1 MPHISKVQFTQLLW
15 IRGFALAGQASV
27 LLYFYLTVSNVDV
40 LLPGALGIIILS
52 LVTAASS
59 WQSRRVDAVTDTQLT
74 LQLGIDVVGWS
85 AIMYLTGGANNPF
98 VSYLLVPIIV
108 SAALLNQ
115 RNTILIAL
123 AALVA
128 YTLLLRYHQPFGL
141 LAPMGTHEKMQ
152 SHTLGM
158 WFNFLF
164 SAALVV
170 TFVTKMAKTM
180 REREVR
186 EARYREQRLQDEQI
200 HAIATIA
207 ASTAHELGTPL
218 NALSLITD
226 ELRHVAQSN
235 TELQDLLNELD
246 QRVDEC
252 GLILQTLANKA
263 EFDGLRQ
270 QSRIAAKEWIEAQLM
285 RWRNKNPGVALT
297 VDTRA
302 LTAGIEISV
311 DQTLGAAI
319 ENILNN
325 ALEAETDRIEVT
337 LNASTLELFI
347 EIRDYGCGL
356 RDEILTQLG
365 TTTLASTTEGLGI
378 GIMLSNA
385 TINRHGGI
393 LTYHQPAG
401 GGTLARITLPL
412 QSETTE

>member
-385 TINRHGGI
+385 TINRHGGT

-412 QSETTE
+412 SSERTE

>member
-15 IRGFALAGQASV
+15 IRGFALGGQASV
-27 LLYFYLTVSNVDV
+27 LLYFYLTISNVDV

-52 LVTAASS
+52 LITAASS

-108 SAALLNQ
+108 SAAVLNQ

-252 GLILQTLANKA
+252 SLILQTLANKA

>member
-1 MPHISKVQFTQLLW
+1 MSHISKVQFTQLLW
-15 IRGFALAGQASV
+15 IRGFALAGQALV
-27 LLYFYLTVSNVDV
+27 LLYFYLTISNVDV

-52 LVTAASS
+52 LITAASS

-108 SAALLNQ
+108 SAAVLNQ

-226 ELRHVAQSN
+226 ELRHVAHSN

>member
-15 IRGFALAGQASV
+15 IRGFALGGQASV
-27 LLYFYLTVSNVDV
+27 LLYFYLTISNVDV

-52 LVTAASS
+52 LITAASS

-108 SAALLNQ
+108 SAAVLNQ

>member
-15 IRGFALAGQASV
+15 IRGFALAGQALV
-27 LLYFYLTVSNVDV
+27 LLYFYLTISNVDV

-52 LVTAASS
+52 LITAASS

-108 SAALLNQ
+108 SAAVLNQ

>member
-27 LLYFYLTVSNVDV
+27 LLYFYLTISNVDV

-108 SAALLNQ
+108 SAAVLNQ

-226 ELRHVAQSN
+226 ELRHVTQSN

>member
-27 LLYFYLTVSNVDV
+27 LLYFYLTISNVDV

-108 SAALLNQ
+108 SAAVLNQ

-186 EARYREQRLQDEQI
+186 EARYREKRLRDEQI

-226 ELRHVAQSN
+226 ELRHVTQSN

>member
-1 MPHISKVQFTQLLW
+1 MPHTSKVQFTQLLW

-27 LLYFYLTVSNVDV
+27 LLYFYLTISNVDV

-108 SAALLNQ
+108 SAAVLNQ

-186 EARYREQRLQDEQI
+186 EARYREKRLRDEQI

-226 ELRHVAQSN
+226 ELRHVTQSN

>member
-356 RDEILTQLG
+356 RDEFLTQLG

-385 TINRHGGI
+385 TINRHGGT

-412 QSETTE
+412 SSERTE

>member
-297 VDTRA
+297 VYTRA

-385 TINRHGGI
+385 TINRHGGT

-412 QSETTE
+412 SSERTE

>member
-1 MPHISKVQFTQLLW
+1 
-15 IRGFALAGQASV
+15 
-27 LLYFYLTVSNVDV
+27 
-40 LLPGALGIIILS
+40 
-52 LVTAASS
+52 
-59 WQSRRVDAVTDTQLT
+59 
-74 LQLGIDVVGWS
+74 
-85 AIMYLTGGANNPF
+85 
-98 VSYLLVPIIV
+98 
-108 SAALLNQ
+108 
-115 RNTILIAL
+115 
-123 AALVA
+123 
-128 YTLLLRYHQPFGL
+128 
-141 LAPMGTHEKMQ
+141 
-152 SHTLGM
+152 
-158 WFNFLF
+158 
-164 SAALVV
+164 V

-180 REREVR
+180 REREVK

-226 ELRHVAQSN
+226 ELRHVAQNN
-235 TELQDLLNELD
+235 TELQALLNELD

-270 QSRIAAKEWIEAQLM
+270 QSRIAAKEWIETQLM
-285 RWRNKNPGVALT
+285 RWRNKNPGVTLT
-297 VDTRA
+297 VDARP

-337 LNASTLELFI
+337 LTASTFELFI

-356 RDEILTQLG
+356 KDEILTQLG
-365 TTTLASTTEGLGI
+365 TTTLASTTKGLGI

-385 TINRHGGI
+385 TINRHGGT
-393 LTYHQPAG
+393 LTYHQPEG

-412 QSETTE
+412 SSETTE

>member
-15 IRGFALAGQASV
+15 IRGFALAGQALV
-27 LLYFYLTVSNVDV
+27 LLYFYLTISNVDV

-52 LVTAASS
+52 LITAASS

-108 SAALLNQ
+108 SAAVLNQ

-270 QSRIAAKEWIEAQLM
+270 QSRIAAKDWIEAQLM

-412 QSETTE
+412 QSEATE

>member
-285 RWRNKNPGVALT
+285 RWRNKNPGAALT
-297 VDTRA
+297 LDTRP
-302 LTAGIEISV
+302 LTTGIEISV

>member
-27 LLYFYLTVSNVDV
+27 LLYFYLTISNVDV

-108 SAALLNQ
+108 SAAVLNQ

>member
-27 LLYFYLTVSNVDV
+27 LLYFYLTISNVDV
-40 LLPGALGIIILS
+40 LLSGALGIIILS

-108 SAALLNQ
+108 SAAVLNQ

-218 NALSLITD
+218 NALSLITE

-270 QSRIAAKEWIEAQLM
+270 RSRIAAKEWIEAQLM
-285 RWRNKNPGVALT
+285 RWRNKNPSVAMT

>member
-285 RWRNKNPGVALT
+285 RWRNKNPGAALT
-297 VDTRA
+297 LDTRP
-302 LTAGIEISV
+302 LTTGIEISV

-385 TINRHGGI
+385 TINRHGGT

-412 QSETTE
+412 SSERTE

>member
-15 IRGFALAGQASV
+15 IRGFALAGQALV
-27 LLYFYLTVSNVDV
+27 LLYFYLTISNVDV

-52 LVTAASS
+52 LITAASS

-108 SAALLNQ
+108 SAAVLNQ

-226 ELRHVAQSN
+226 ELRHVTQSN

-270 QSRIAAKEWIEAQLM
+270 QSRIAAKDWIEAQLM

-412 QSETTE
+412 QSEATE

>member
-15 IRGFALAGQASV
+15 IRGFALAGQALV
-27 LLYFYLTVSNVDV
+27 LLYFYLTISNVDV

-52 LVTAASS
+52 LITAASS

-108 SAALLNQ
+108 SAAVLNQ

-226 ELRHVAQSN
+226 ELRHVTQSN

>member
-15 IRGFALAGQASV
+15 IRGFALGGQASV
-27 LLYFYLTVSNVDV
+27 LLYFYLTISNVDV

-108 SAALLNQ
+108 SAAVLNQ

-252 GLILQTLANKA
+252 SLILQTLANKA

>member
-27 LLYFYLTVSNVDV
+27 LLYFYLTISNVDV

-52 LVTAASS
+52 LITAASS

-108 SAALLNQ
+108 SAAVLNQ

-412 QSETTE
+412 QSEATE

>member
-15 IRGFALAGQASV
+15 IRGFALAGQALV
-27 LLYFYLTVSNVDV
+27 LLYFYLTISNVDV

-52 LVTAASS
+52 LITAASS

-108 SAALLNQ
+108 SAAVLNQ

-401 GGTLARITLPL
+401 VGTLARITLPL

>member
-15 IRGFALAGQASV
+15 IRGFALAGQALV
-27 LLYFYLTVSNVDV
+27 LLYFYLTISNVDV

-52 LVTAASS
+52 LITAASS

-108 SAALLNQ
+108 SAAVLNQ

-412 QSETTE
+412 QSEATE

>member
-15 IRGFALAGQASV
+15 IRGFALAGQALV
-27 LLYFYLTVSNVDV
+27 LLYFYLTISNVDV

-52 LVTAASS
+52 LITAASS

-108 SAALLNQ
+108 SAAVLNQ

-270 QSRIAAKEWIEAQLM
+270 QSRIAAKDWIEAQLM

>member
-27 LLYFYLTVSNVDV
+27 LFYFYLTVSNVNV
-40 LLPGALGIIILS
+40 LLPGAVGIIILA
-52 LVTAASS
+52 LITAASS
-59 WQSRRVDAVTDTQLT
+59 WQSWRVEAVTDNQLT

-108 SAALLNQ
+108 SAAVLNQ

-180 REREVR
+180 RDRESR

-218 NALSLITD
+218 NALSLISD
-226 ELRHVAQSN
+226 ELRHLAQDKP
-235 TELQDLLNELD
+235 ELQALLNELD
-246 QRVDEC
+246 ERVDEC
-252 GLILQTLANKA
+252 GYILQTLANKA
-263 EFDGLRQ
+263 EFDGLKQ
-270 QSRIAAKEWIEAQLM
+270 QSQIAAKQWIETQLM
-285 RWRNKNPGVALT
+285 RWQNKNPTAAIT
-297 VDTRA
+297 IDTQQ
-302 LTAGIEISV
+302 LSPNIQISV

-325 ALEAETDRIEVT
+325 ALEANSDKIEIS
-337 LNASTLELFI
+337 LASSKSELSL

-356 RDEILTQLG
+356 RDELLTQIG
-365 TTTLASTTEGLGI
+365 ITTVDSSTDGLGI

-385 TINRHGGI
+385 TINRHGGT
-393 LTYHQPAG
+393 LTYHQPAD
-401 GGTLARITLPL
+401 GGTLAKITLPVP
-412 QSETTE
+412 SEATA

>member
-15 IRGFALAGQASV
+15 IRGFALAGQALV
-27 LLYFYLTVSNVDV
+27 LLYFYLTISNVDV

-52 LVTAASS
+52 LITAASS

-108 SAALLNQ
+108 SAAVLNQ

-226 ELRHVAQSN
+226 ELRHVTQSN

-270 QSRIAAKEWIEAQLM
+270 QSRIAAKDWIEAQLM

>member
-27 LLYFYLTVSNVDV
+27 LLYFYLTISNVDV

-52 LVTAASS
+52 LITAASS

-108 SAALLNQ
+108 SAAVLNQ

-270 QSRIAAKEWIEAQLM
+270 QSRITAKEWIEAQLM

-412 QSETTE
+412 QSEATE

>member
-15 IRGFALAGQASV
+15 IRGFALAGQALV
-27 LLYFYLTVSNVDV
+27 LLYFYLTISIVDV

-52 LVTAASS
+52 LITAASS

-108 SAALLNQ
+108 SAAVLNQ

-226 ELRHVAQSN
+226 ELRHVTQSN

-270 QSRIAAKEWIEAQLM
+270 QSRIAAKDWIEAQLM